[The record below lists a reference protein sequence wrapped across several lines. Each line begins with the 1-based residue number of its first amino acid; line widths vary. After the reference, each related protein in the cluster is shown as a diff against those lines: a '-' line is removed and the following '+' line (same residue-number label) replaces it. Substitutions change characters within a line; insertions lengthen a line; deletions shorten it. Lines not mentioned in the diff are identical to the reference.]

1 MSTSPIAD
9 EILRKKIECS
19 EQNYT
24 LETVFINPTDL
35 ISLLIDFRF
44 KNPAYYTRGKS
55 ALERGEIGEFL
66 GIKIIVS
73 NNVPLHKLLFSVNL
87 GGYRSV
93 QGPAWDKDLK
103 ADELIN
109 PSRRDS

>member
-1 MSTSPIAD
+1 MSTSPIAN

-35 ISLLIDFRF
+35 ISLIIDFRF
-44 KNPAYYTRGKS
+44 QTSAYIGGYP
-55 ALERGEIGEFL
+55 LERGEIGEFL
-66 GIKIIVS
+66 GIKIVVS
-73 NNVPLHKLLFSVNL
+73 TNVPLHKLLFSVNL

-93 QGPAWDKDLK
+93 QGPAWDKEL
-103 ADELIN
+103 ADELVN